1 MRDWAVQ
8 YLPSVVE
15 SLTPFTYN
23 QKVVGSTQPY
33 LVDFY
38 APCMLFVESSPLF
51 LPKSNAP
58 ALN

>member
-1 MRDWAVQ
+1 MRNWAVQ

-23 QKVVGSTQPY
+23 QKVAGSNQPY

-38 APCMLFVESSPLF
+38 APCMFNTIVTCLNQIRPL
-51 LPKSNAP
+51 
-58 ALN
+58 